1 MFFKYK
7 TKRKTMKNLKQF
19 FAIFIIMLLSNFVIT
34 NISFAQTHIPG
45 GDVSGTWTIDGSPYI
60 IDGHISV
67 PIDSTLII
75 EPGVNIFFPEQ
86 NHFRVY
92 GRLLAIG
99 TEIDTISF
107 TASDTTDTFAGLYF
121 CETDTS
127 FQDSSKLKY
136 CRFDPGCVGFSNSSR
151 AIVKNCIVT
160 NGYGIGFNNSSPT
173 LIDVTISNN
182 TSEGYGGGVSCTDS
196 SNPSLVNVTVV
207 GNNSGGI
214 CCSHNSNPTLE
225 QVTVAGN
232 IGAGICCTYSSSPN
246 LHNVT
251 ISGNSEGGIACTNS
265 NPILDSVIISNNSV
279 WGGVYCTNSSP
290 ILTNVIING
299 NSGGGFAAGGGN
311 PILKDVIITNNIKM
325 NDVGIIGCGGGI
337 DVGGH
342 SINIDLVNVLIT
354 NNHAEENGGGIS
366 AWNGPSLNLTNVT
379 ISGNTAGYC
388 GGGIMCQF
396 ECSLTMRNS
405 IVWNNPNGEI
415 ILYGYGNEA
424 TINYS
429 DICGG
434 WQGEGNIDVDPLFAD
449 TLYHLSEDSP
459 CIDAGNPDTMYYD
472 QEDPNNPGYALYPA
486 MGTITNDMGA
496 YGGHGYYEPPYGVND
511 EIIPNQEIKIINYP
525 NPFHTTTTISF
536 SIPKD
541 VKSPDLKI
549 YNINGQ
555 LVKNFELRTL
565 NSELNNV
572 VWYGKDE
579 RGKQLTN
586 GIYLYKLSAGM
597 KSITKKMLLMR

>member
-1 MFFKYK
+1 
-7 TKRKTMKNLKQF
+7 MKNSKQF
-19 FAIFIIMLLSNFVIT
+19 FSIFIIMLLSSFVIT
-34 NISFAQTHIPG
+34 NISFAQTHIPY
-45 GDVSGTWTIDGSPYI
+45 GDVSGIWTIEGSPYI
-60 IDGHISV
+60 IEGHISV
-67 PIDSTLII
+67 TVDSTLII

-99 TEIDTISF
+99 TESDTISF
-107 TASDTTDTFAGLYF
+107 TASDTTDIFAGLYF

-127 FQDSSKLKY
+127 LQDSSKLKH
-136 CRFDPGCVGFSNSSR
+136 CKFDPGCVGFSNSSR
-151 AIVKNCIVT
+151 AVVKNCIVT
-160 NGYGIGFNNSSPT
+160 NGYGIGFDNSSPT
-173 LIDVTISNN
+173 IVDVTISNN
-182 TSEGYGGGVSCTDS
+182 TSESYGGGIYCTDS
-196 SNPSLVNVTVV
+196 SNPSLVNVT
-207 GNNSGGI
+207 
-214 CCSHNSNPTLE
+214 
-225 QVTVAGN
+225 
-232 IGAGICCTYSSSPN
+232 
-246 LHNVT
+246 
-251 ISGNSEGGIACTNS
+251 ISGNSATWGGGISCRYNS
-265 NPILDSVIISNNSV
+265 NPILENVKVLNNIGGGIGCDYYSSPVLNNVIINGNEGGGIGCYDNSNPVLDSVIISNNSV
-279 WGGVYCTNSSP
+279 WGGVYCTDSSP

-299 NSGGGFAAGGGN
+299 NIGGGFSAGGGN

-342 SINIDLVNVLIT
+342 SINIDLINVLIT

-434 WQGEGNIDVDPLFAD
+434 WQGEGNIDSDPLFAD

-459 CIDAGNPDTMYYD
+459 CIDAGDPDTMYYD
-472 QEDPNNPGYALYPA
+472 LEDPNNPGYALYPA
-486 MGTITNDMGA
+486 MGTLINDMGF
-496 YGGHGYYEPPYGVND
+496 YGGHGNYEPPYAVDD
-511 EIIPNQEIKIINYP
+511 EPHFTDDIIKLSNFP
-525 NPFHTTTTISF
+525 NPFTNSTTISF
-536 SIPKD
+536 LTTKPTKNTKIT
-541 VKSPDLKI
+541 I
-549 YNINGQ
+549 YNIKGQKIKTLLNNQIMKGGNYKIIWNGTNSRNKRVGSGIYF
-555 LVKNFELRTL
+555 VKLRT
-565 NSELNNV
+565 EKYVNV
-572 VWYGKDE
+572 
-579 RGKQLTN
+579 
-586 GIYLYKLSAGM
+586 
-597 KSITKKMLLMR
+597 KKIVKIDL

>member
-1 MFFKYK
+1 
-7 TKRKTMKNLKQF
+7 MKNLKQF

-45 GDVSGTWTIDGSPYI
+45 GDVSGTWTIEGSPYI
-60 IDGHISV
+60 IEGHISV

-99 TEIDTISF
+99 TESDTISF

-225 QVTVAGN
+225 QVTIADN
-232 IGAGICCTYSSSPN
+232 IGVGIGCIYSSSPILN
-246 LHNVT
+246 NVT
-251 ISGNSEGGIACTNS
+251 IVGNDLGITCHDGS
-265 NPILDSVIISNNSV
+265 SPVLDSVIINNNERGVSSSSSN
-279 WGGVYCTNSSP
+279 P
-290 ILTNVIING
+290 ILTNVIIKENQPGGGIAGSG
-299 NSGGGFAAGGGN
+299 NIILRNVIISNNANTDIAAMGSGGGLQIGGN
-311 PILKDVIITNNIKM
+311 ET
-325 NDVGIIGCGGGI
+325 
-337 DVGGH
+337 
-342 SINIDLVNVLIT
+342 NIDMVNVLIA
-354 NNHAEENGGGIS
+354 NNYASNVGGAIC
-366 AWNGPSLNLTNVT
+366 ATDGPCLNMTNVT
-379 ISGNTAGYC
+379 ISNNSADEC
-388 GGGIMCQF
+388 GGGIFCQF
-396 ECSLTMRNS
+396 DCSITLRNS
-405 IVWNNPNGEI
+405 IVWDNTNGEI